1 MPDLAQIA
9 GALAGV
15 TVSSLESLVK
25 IRHHEGKPLA
35 DADLAQLKKELV
47 ERDSAGPGGI
57 HRSAS
62 ARSTTTTARR
72 RSRPGCAR
80 TSRCGA
86 PGDLKALPMG
96 YLLCGPVGTG
106 KTFLV
111 ECLAGEAGVPVV
123 KLKNF
128 RDRWVGSSEG
138 NLEKIF
144 RLIRALGRCMVFI
157 DEADQ
162 TLGKRD
168 SGSNDSGLSGRIYSM
183 IAQEMS
189 DSGNRG
195 RVLWLLASSRPDL
208 IEVDL
213 KRPGRIDVKV
223 PLLPTS
229 TAAES
234 AQLVGMLAKRYG
246 LELSAADLA
255 RLEPRMP
262 TLLTPG
268 RRRSAGGQGVS
279 ACAHAERA
287 PAARRSRPASTGYQN
302 PVPADVLEFQMRIAI
317 REATDL
323 GFVPPAFRAMA
334 QPERRHERQ
343 ALLSR
348 RGVQRAAARH
358 ADPAELVWLAAFGL
372 LGALINPGLWLIGA
386 GLEGLYLWWLS
397 SNERFRATVD
407 AAPGVTDSTSRYE
420 ALLARLDSAAQS
432 AQYEVEREAAEIVG
446 LLQRSDAHGSQIG
459 DVRQMAWLH
468 LKLLAA
474 RAAFCRSRRS
484 GRSRAQGARRAG
496 TALPRAAGRAAT
508 PMKSC
513 AAASSSS
520 SKSSSRGRP
529 RTPMPS
535 GAANWSTPSSAA
547 CASRSRWCANRRCW
561 PPRKATWRSR
571 STPCR
576 PRSTKPIAG
585 SRISASCSRASTIS
599 PTSRHRRICWHR
611 SRGVKRGAKVF

>member
-1 MPDLAQIA
+1 VPDPQSPSSWAPPWAADLKLAYVSGAASQFVLYGNVHDRLVVDNRLVNLADYLEDALLKTFDVVLSYDMGSGLGFERGGELVAKWQGADLKTAMREPLQAVQWIGRYLRYLDNLRRVGNKDKTPNVAVIVRGVDDIVPTDGAGFEHGSIASQLRAWAAESPFCDLPFTSILIADNINDVETSITYTPQTTRVRVALPDAAAIESALNILAKQFPKAFAPGAKLGDLA

-25 IRHHEGKPLA
+25 TRHFQGQPLG
-35 DADLAQLKKELV
+35 DADLARIKKELV
-47 ERDSAGPGGI
+47 ERDSAGLVEFIDGK
-57 HRSAS
+57 RSLADYHGQE
-62 ARSTTTTARR
+62 ALKTWLRQDIVLWRN
-72 RSRPGCAR
+72 
-80 TSRCGA
+80 
-86 PGDLKALPMG
+86 GDTKALPMG

-234 AQLVGMLAKRYG
+234 AQLIGLLSKRYG
-246 LELSAADLA
+246 LEITDAELA
-255 RLEPRMP
+255 KLEPRMP
-262 TLLTPG
+262 ILLTPG
-268 RRRSAGGQGVS
+268 AAEALVVKAYRHARTQNVAGG
-279 ACAHAERA
+279 
-287 PAARRSRPASTGYQN
+287 AALEASLVGYQN
-302 PVPADVLEFQMRIAI
+302 PVPADVLDFQMRIAV

-323 GFVPPAFRAMA
+323 SFVPPAFRA
-334 QPERRHERQ
+334 
-343 ALLSR
+343 
-348 RGVQRAAARH
+348 
-358 ADPAELVWLAAFGL
+358 LA
-372 LGALINPGLWLIGA
+372 N
-386 GLEGLYLWWLS
+386 
-397 SNERFRATVD
+397 D
-407 AAPGVTDSTSRYE
+407 
-420 ALLARLDSAAQS
+420 
-432 AQYEVEREAAEIVG
+432 
-446 LLQRSDAHGSQIG
+446 
-459 DVRQMAWLH
+459 
-468 LKLLAA
+468 K
-474 RAAFCRSRRS
+474 
-484 GRSRAQGARRAG
+484 
-496 TALPRAAGRAAT
+496 
-508 PMKSC
+508 
-513 AAASSSS
+513 
-520 SKSSSRGRP
+520 
-529 RTPMPS
+529 
-535 GAANWSTPSSAA
+535 
-547 CASRSRWCANRRCW
+547 
-561 PPRKATWRSR
+561 
-571 STPCR
+571 
-576 PRSTKPIAG
+576 
-585 SRISASCSRASTIS
+585 
-599 PTSRHRRICWHR
+599 
-611 SRGVKRGAKVF
+611 

>member
-1 MPDLAQIA
+1 MASPASPSAPAWANELRLAYESGASSQFILFGNVHDRLAVGDRLVSLADFLEDTLLKSFGVVLSYDLGTGLVIERGGELVAVWKGAELQQQMKEPLQAVQWINRYLIYLGNLRKVSANAKTPNVAVIVRSVDQIVSANGEGFEHGSITSMLRAWSCESPFTELAFTSLLIADNLNDVEPLVANAAQTVRTRVALPDAPALEQALNILRKQSPRAFAADANLPQIA
-9 GALAGV
+9 GLLTGV
-15 TVSSLESLVK
+15 TVSSLDSLTR
-25 IRHHEGKPLA
+25 IRHHENKPLA
-35 DADLAQLKKELV
+35 DADLARLKKEIV
-47 ERDSAGPGGI
+47 ERDSAGLVEFIEGK
-57 HRSAS
+57 
-62 ARSTTTTARR
+62 
-72 RSRPGCAR
+72 R
-80 TSRCGA
+80 TLNDYQGQEALKAWLRQDIA
-86 PGDLKALPMG
+86 LWRAGDLKALPMG

-106 KTFLV
+106 KTYLV

-213 KRPGRIDVKV
+213 KRPGRVDVKV

-229 TAAES
+229 TPAES

-246 LELSAADLA
+246 LELSAADLT

-268 RRRSAGGQGVS
+268 AAEALVVKAYRHSRTQNVPGG
-279 ACAHAERA
+279 
-287 PAARRSRPASTGYQN
+287 AALEASLAGYQN

-334 QPERRHERQ
+334 QVP
-343 ALLSR
+343 
-348 RGVQRAAARH
+348 
-358 ADPAELVWLAAFGL
+358 
-372 LGALINPGLWLIGA
+372 
-386 GLEGLYLWWLS
+386 
-397 SNERFRATVD
+397 
-407 AAPGVTDSTSRYE
+407 
-420 ALLARLDSAAQS
+420 
-432 AQYEVEREAAEIVG
+432 
-446 LLQRSDAHGSQIG
+446 
-459 DVRQMAWLH
+459 
-468 LKLLAA
+468 
-474 RAAFCRSRRS
+474 
-484 GRSRAQGARRAG
+484 
-496 TALPRAAGRAAT
+496 
-508 PMKSC
+508 
-513 AAASSSS
+513 
-520 SKSSSRGRP
+520 
-529 RTPMPS
+529 
-535 GAANWSTPSSAA
+535 
-547 CASRSRWCANRRCW
+547 
-561 PPRKATWRSR
+561 
-571 STPCR
+571 
-576 PRSTKPIAG
+576 
-585 SRISASCSRASTIS
+585 
-599 PTSRHRRICWHR
+599 
-611 SRGVKRGAKVF
+611 

>member
-1 MPDLAQIA
+1 VGDRLVSLADFLEDTLLKSFGVVLSYDLGTGLVIERGGELVAVWKGAELQQQMKEPLQAVQWINRYLIYLGNLRKVSANAKTPNVAVIVRSVDQIVSANGEGFEHGSITSMLRAWSCESPFTELAFTSLLIADNLNDVEPLVANAAQTVRTRVALPDAPALEQALNILRKQSPRAFAADANLPQIA
-9 GALAGV
+9 GLLTGV
-15 TVSSLESLVK
+15 TVSSLDSLTR
-25 IRHHEGKPLA
+25 IRHHENKPLA
-35 DADLAQLKKELV
+35 DADLARLKKEIV
-47 ERDSAGPGGI
+47 ERDSAGLVEFIEGK
-57 HRSAS
+57 
-62 ARSTTTTARR
+62 
-72 RSRPGCAR
+72 R
-80 TSRCGA
+80 TLNDYQGQEALKAWLRQDIA
-86 PGDLKALPMG
+86 LWRAGDLKALPMG

-106 KTFLV
+106 KTYLV

-213 KRPGRIDVKV
+213 KRPGRVDVKV

-229 TAAES
+229 TPAES

-246 LELSAADLA
+246 LELSAADLT

-268 RRRSAGGQGVS
+268 AAEALVVKAYRHSRTQNVPGG
-279 ACAHAERA
+279 
-287 PAARRSRPASTGYQN
+287 AALEASLAGYQN

-334 QPERRHERQ
+334 QVP
-343 ALLSR
+343 
-348 RGVQRAAARH
+348 
-358 ADPAELVWLAAFGL
+358 
-372 LGALINPGLWLIGA
+372 
-386 GLEGLYLWWLS
+386 
-397 SNERFRATVD
+397 
-407 AAPGVTDSTSRYE
+407 
-420 ALLARLDSAAQS
+420 
-432 AQYEVEREAAEIVG
+432 
-446 LLQRSDAHGSQIG
+446 
-459 DVRQMAWLH
+459 
-468 LKLLAA
+468 
-474 RAAFCRSRRS
+474 
-484 GRSRAQGARRAG
+484 
-496 TALPRAAGRAAT
+496 
-508 PMKSC
+508 
-513 AAASSSS
+513 
-520 SKSSSRGRP
+520 
-529 RTPMPS
+529 
-535 GAANWSTPSSAA
+535 
-547 CASRSRWCANRRCW
+547 
-561 PPRKATWRSR
+561 
-571 STPCR
+571 
-576 PRSTKPIAG
+576 
-585 SRISASCSRASTIS
+585 
-599 PTSRHRRICWHR
+599 
-611 SRGVKRGAKVF
+611 